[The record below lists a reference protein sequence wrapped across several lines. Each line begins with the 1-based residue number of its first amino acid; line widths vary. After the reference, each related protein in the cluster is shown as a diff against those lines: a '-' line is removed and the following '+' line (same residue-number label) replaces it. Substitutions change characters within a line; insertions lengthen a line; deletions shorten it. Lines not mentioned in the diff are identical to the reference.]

1 MWKLS
6 RYPDESLLGGQAC
19 YCLVCL
25 PAGKLC
31 CLYFQRLY
39 WKHGQFST
47 NFHLNKAQRP
57 HSPLR
62 PFIHHFAPFNFVFCF
77 FPLLLV
83 SAAAKVIV
91 VSEETERS
99 MKVTWQPAPGNVLN
113 YRVTYK
119 PKLGGRQLAAKVPG
133 GNTSTVLRR
142 LTALTTYDIT
152 VLPVYRSGEGKA
164 REGEGTTCMSVH
176 QTRHLRVLLREI
188 PVHSHAPPFFL
199 VTPYKG
205 PRNLQ
210 TSDPSRT
217 SFRVT
222 WDHAPGD
229 VKGYKVQ
236 FHPVGEDIDL
246 GELLVG
252 PFDNTVVLEEL
263 RCVIRLFFF
272 LQ

>member
-1 MWKLS
+1 
-6 RYPDESLLGGQAC
+6 
-19 YCLVCL
+19 
-25 PAGKLC
+25 
-31 CLYFQRLY
+31 
-39 WKHGQFST
+39 
-47 NFHLNKAQRP
+47 
-57 HSPLR
+57 
-62 PFIHHFAPFNFVFCF
+62 
-77 FPLLLV
+77 
-83 SAAAKVIV
+83 
-91 VSEETERS
+91 

-119 PKLGGRQLAAKVPG
+119 PKSGGRQLAAKVPG

-164 REGEGTTCMSVH
+164 REGEGTTRMSVH
-176 QTRHLRVLLREI
+176 QTHHTSVLLRKI
-188 PVHSHAPPFFL
+188 PAQSHAPPFFL

-252 PFDNTVVLEEL
+252 PYDNTVVLEEL
-263 RCVIRLFFF
+263 RCVSGLIFP
-272 LQ
+272 Q

>member
-1 MWKLS
+1 M
-6 RYPDESLLGGQAC
+6 
-19 YCLVCL
+19 
-25 PAGKLC
+25 
-31 CLYFQRLY
+31 
-39 WKHGQFST
+39 
-47 NFHLNKAQRP
+47 
-57 HSPLR
+57 
-62 PFIHHFAPFNFVFCF
+62 
-77 FPLLLV
+77 
-83 SAAAKVIV
+83 IV

-99 MKVTWQPAPGNVLN
+99 MKVAWQPAPGNVLN

-119 PKLGGRQLAAKVPG
+119 PKSGGRQLAAKVPG

-164 REGEGTTCMSVH
+164 REGEGTTCMSIYH
-176 QTRHLRVLLREI
+176 TCHKMEFCRVKVQFNLACF
-188 PVHSHAPPFFL
+188 VV

-252 PFDNTVVLEEL
+252 PYDNTVVLEEL
-263 RCVIRLFFF
+263 RCVSWLKLFP
-272 LQ
+272 L